1 MRFER
6 SLTRACQGQIVRP
19 QPAQDRSRIIIKPAP
34 IAKIAISGAM
44 MKNLPFMRLKQLA
57 KNYGYP
63 YSEQSDAEADAN
75 WGAGETPRPH
85 KYYLSDFMLRGAAEQ
100 APAVRLDAP
109 GSLAKR
115 RRSPSISVM
124 FQQVERT
131 CESLLR
137 FQ

>member
-1 MRFER
+1 VRFER

-19 QPAQDRSRIIIKPAP
+19 HPAQDRSRIIIKAAP
-34 IAKIAISGAM
+34 IAKIAINGAM
-44 MKNLPFMRLKQLA
+44 MKNLPFKTVG

-75 WGAGETPRPH
+75 WEQVRHHVRINTICRILSFVAPPSKHGRPG
-85 KYYLSDFMLRGAAEQ
+85 LMRWL
-100 APAVRLDAP
+100 
-109 GSLAKR
+109 LAKQ